1 MRTRREFITLLGSTA
16 AVWPLAARAQQGE
29 RMRRIGALMP
39 WAAKDPV
46 ASARISAF
54 QQELQQLGWTD
65 GRNIRFDTRWAAGN
79 ADETRK
85 QAAEL
90 VALGP
95 DIILAAT
102 SPSMVALNQVTRS
115 VPVVFV
121 QVADPIGAGF
131 VASLARPGGNT
142 SGFTI
147 FEYGVSGKWV
157 ELLKEI
163 APGVKR
169 AAVLRDPGSPAGIG
183 QFAVIQTVA
192 SALGVELTPLDVRE
206 AAEIEQAIKSFA
218 RFSNGGL
225 IVAASIIAALHH
237 ELTVTLVARYR
248 LPAVFSDA
256 AFVSA
261 GGLISYGPDRI
272 DAYRR
277 AAGYVDRILKG
288 EKPGDLPVE
297 APTRYQLVIN
307 LKTARALGL
316 EVPATLLARADE
328 VIE

>member
-1 MRTRREFITLLGSTA
+1 MRRRELITLIGGAVTA
-16 AVWPLAARAQQGE
+16 WPLAARAQQPGQ
-29 RMRRIGALMP
+29 MRRIGVLMP
-39 WAAKDPV
+39 WAADDPV
-46 ASARISAF
+46 ASARFSAF
-54 QQELQQLGWTD
+54 QHELQQLGWTA

-79 ADETRK
+79 TETRN

-90 VALGP
+90 VALAP
-95 DIILAAT
+95 DVILAGA
-102 SPSMVALNQVTRS
+102 SISMIALNQVTRT

-121 QVADPIGAGF
+121 QVADPVGAGF
-131 VASLARPGGNT
+131 VATLARPGGNA
-142 SGFTI
+142 SGFLI

-163 APGVKR
+163 APRVKR

-192 SALGVELTPLDVRE
+192 SPLGVELTPLD
-206 AAEIEQAIKSFA
+206 ATEIEQAVKSFA
-218 RFSNGGL
+218 RSSDGGL
-225 IVAASIIAALHH
+225 IVAASIIGSLHH
-237 ELTVTLVARYR
+237 ELTATLAARYR
-248 LPAVFSDA
+248 LPAVYSDA
-256 AFVSA
+256 AFVTV

-288 EKPGDLPVE
+288 DKPGDLPVQ
-297 APTRYQLVIN
+297 APTKYELAIN
-307 LKTARALGL
+307 LKTAKALGL
-316 EVPATLLARADE
+316 IIPATLLATADE